1 MAFVNES
8 ERDTALATGAG
19 TGALG
24 PGEYYNEGYL
34 HKQAIEAIYPRKA
47 APFNSMAVRRVG
59 SYSTSATDAKNIS
72 PGPGAYNLKSN
83 FDIVRY
89 VKNLDDRGT
98 YLQDAG
104 GQVQRRR
111 Q

>member
-8 ERDTALATGAG
+8 ERDTGMIQGSG

-34 HKQAIEAIYPRKA
+34 HKQAIEAIYPRRA

-59 SYSTSATDAKNIS
+59 SYSTQATDSKNMG
-72 PGPGAYNLKSN
+72 PGPGAYNIKSN

-89 VKNLDDRGT
+89 VKQLDDSGT
-98 YLQDAG
+98 YI
-104 GQVQRRR
+104 
-111 Q
+111 